1 MPPPSFLSKT
11 RRMVNAWRLTIDR
24 YRDYYYSPKGKT
36 CEILPAFTI
45 TIYNPEKLQ
54 PLLLPRNL
62 AASLSRNRTKNKKKK
77 QKGKRKGDRALEQL
91 NAAARAFLEE
101 EYRSEERE
109 GRREYIERG
118 NFSSPPPPPFHRFHL
133 CVRSALLGLRSGLRV
148 VNLSPW
154 DPSHK
159 RGALCPT

>member
-77 QKGKRKGDRALEQL
+77 QKGKRKTGSSTRTIKCCSASIFG
-91 NAAARAFLEE
+91 R
-101 EYRSEERE
+101 RISVRRKRREERIY
-109 GRREYIERG
+109 RTRKFL
-118 NFSSPPPPPFHRFHL
+118 FSSSSSVPSLPSVCKIGPAGSTI
-133 CVRSALLGLRSGLRV
+133 RSSSRKPTTLGS
-148 VNLSPW
+148 LS
-154 DPSHK
+154 
-159 RGALCPT
+159 